1 MQGNLAENNVNVEDN
16 ILAAKKHIMFQH
28 DPSDSNG
35 YITLAKKENGRF
47 KQYHYSPKNVAEHLT
62 EWLGYDVYYSQN
74 SFYTYKRSIQNIRQ
88 LRSLYV
94 DLDIYTKDLKVEW
107 VLGKLEHEYYGQS
120 IPEPN
125 AIIHSGRG
133 IVLIWLIEPV
143 PYMALSLWQAVQNYL
158 LEQLKDLGGDSK
170 AIDAA
175 RVFRVAGTKNSKND
189 AKVYVEYQHNY
200 RYNLRDIQYDYLPEL
215 TPKPKEE
222 KPKRGRKKK
231 VVQLYNIYSL
241 YHARIL
247 DITKL
252 VELRE
257 YNIKG
262 YRETICFLYRYWMC
276 CFCNDT
282 VEAYRQTAELN
293 STFTEPL
300 PEKELR
306 AATKSAEKAYFARN
320 NKEANE
326 IAIKKGYP
334 GAGYNISNKKLID
347 WLDITNDE
355 MVHLRT
361 IIDKKEVRRR
371 DYLNR
376 AKKRREEGIRTKEQR
391 LADDRKQVMDKAEQI
406 KKLLEE
412 NASLSLRQLVS
423 MTGFSRSTVQRLK
436 KLIDQQ

>member
-1 MQGNLAENNVNVEDN
+1 MQGNLAENVISVDDN

-28 DPSDSNG
+28 DPSNSDG
-35 YITLAKKENGRF
+35 YITLAKKENGKF
-47 KQYHYSPKNVAEHLT
+47 IQYHYKPENVAEHLT

-74 SFYTYKRSIQNIRQ
+74 SFYTYKRSIENIRQ

-94 DLDIYTKDLKVEW
+94 DLDIYKKNLNVNW
-107 VLGKLEHEYYGQS
+107 VLGKLELEYYRQS

-133 IVLIWLIEPV
+133 LVLIWLIEPV
-143 PYMALSLWQAVQNYL
+143 PHMALSLWQAVQNYL
-158 LEQLKDLGGDSK
+158 LDQLKGLGGDSK

-175 RVFRVAGTKNSKND
+175 RVFRVAGSRNSNND
-189 AKVYVEYQHNY
+189 AQVHVEYRNSY
-200 RYNLRDIQYDYLPEL
+200 RYSLKEIQHDYLPEL
-215 TPKPKEE
+215 TPRPKTE
-222 KPKRGRKKK
+222 KKKRGRKKK

-252 VELRE
+252 IELRE

-306 AATKSAEKAYFARN
+306 AATKSAEKAYRARN
-320 NKEANE
+320 NKEANA
-326 IAIKKGYP
+326 IAIQKGYP
-334 GAGYNISNKKLID
+334 GAGYNISNKKLIE
-347 WLDITNDE
+347 WLDITDDE
-355 MVHLRT
+355 MVHLKT
-361 IIDKKEVRRR
+361 IISKKEVRRR
-371 DYLNR
+371 DAIYQAN
-376 AKKRREEGIRTKEQR
+376 KRREAGIRTREQR
-391 LADDRKQVMDKAEQI
+391 LADDRAEMLRKVSVI
-406 KKLLEE
+406 KNIIEE
-412 NASLSLRQLVS
+412 NPTLSLGKIAKL
-423 MTGFSRSTVQRLK
+423 TGFSKGTVQRLK
-436 KLIDQQ
+436 KLINEQ

>member
-1 MQGNLAENNVNVEDN
+1 MQGNLAENVISVDDN

-28 DPSDSNG
+28 NPSDSNG
-35 YITLAKKENGRF
+35 YITLAKKENGKF
-47 KQYHYSPKNVAEHLT
+47 IQYHYRPKNVAEHLT

-74 SFYTYKRSIQNIRQ
+74 SFYTYKRSIENIRQ

-94 DLDIYTKDLKVEW
+94 DLDIYTKNLDINW
-107 VLGKLEHEYYGQS
+107 VLGKLEHEYYRQS

-133 IVLIWLIEPV
+133 LVLIWLIEPV
-143 PYMALSLWQAVQNYL
+143 PYMALPLWNSVQNYL
-158 LEQLKDLGGDSK
+158 LDTLKDLGGDSK

-175 RVFRVAGTKNSKND
+175 RVFRIAGSKNSSNN
-189 AKVYVEYQHNY
+189 ANVRVEYRSNY
-200 RYNLRDIQYDYLPEL
+200 RYSLREIQFDYLPEL
-215 TPKPKEE
+215 TPKPKTE
-222 KPKRGRKKK
+222 KKKPGRKKK
-231 VVQLYNIYSL
+231 VIQLYNIYSL

-247 DITKL
+247 DIVKL

-306 AATKSAEKAYFARN
+306 AATKSAEKAYRAKN

-326 IAIKKGYP
+326 LAIKKGYP

-376 AKKRREEGIRTKEQR
+376 AKKRREEGIRTREQR
-391 LADDRKQVMDKAEQI
+391 LEDDRKQVMDKAEQI

-412 NASLSLRQLVS
+412 DSTLSLRQLVS
-423 MTGFSRSTVQRLK
+423 KTGFSRSTVQRLK